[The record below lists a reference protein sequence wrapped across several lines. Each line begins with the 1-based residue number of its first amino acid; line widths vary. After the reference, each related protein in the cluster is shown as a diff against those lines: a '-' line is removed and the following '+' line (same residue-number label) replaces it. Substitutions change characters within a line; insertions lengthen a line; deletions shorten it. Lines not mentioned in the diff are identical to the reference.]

1 MTVLLVACSCFY
13 CSVHTQRCELPWSE
27 KVIADHYKKIQL
39 RTGTNGAQA
48 MANFVVTRGS
58 TFLQEGHIRRA
69 VMELKKVGTIS
80 TSTTCIGV
88 RSNVR
93 VEDDPMGRFSSSSST
108 ATSSDVDARRSD
120 VTSAS
125 STFQFSASAD
135 DEVSEY
141 VLRLVVAELGDSEQV
156 LLALKNV
163 LGFAQAYTDYMELKK
178 IQESRKLA
186 ARRLAEM
193 RDLVSTHGVGGEVTT
208 KQGDSNSVAIIERLL
223 ACVSMKDNG
232 LATLAERLSPPPT
245 FFESHL
251 ARQLTQHQHHE
262 TTSNNNSSSASL
274 GIRTARSCGELS
286 EIYRGLFCRIC
297 YTYDCHEHGSEQPQ
311 PARRVDPVHPV
322 VALQAR
328 VKAKFVE
335 KLARTRSGFGD
346 HATHNEAEHSVE
358 SQVVDLTAPPRTEA
372 RDPTEYLDMSHVDMV
387 TQAISR
393 FLDPVVGCSATC
405 WKVAEASSSST
416 VTPHLAP
423 AEIALIQKMRQTV
436 GDSACTIAS
445 LLNTVP
451 CAAVGAWL
459 ADGDSSGSGVGGR
472 RGSLD
477 NEHSRRTQKHW
488 KQKRGSGSRSSSHH
502 ELLQRARNHRLQEKR
517 TEHQYEPCSH
527 DGLCDSMGCGCMKRD
542 HMCDKACSCSR
553 DCPNRCVRSV
563 FGVYVC
569 VCVIAERRA
578 SLAHDHDRAGIVSS
592 CHSWR

>member
-1 MTVLLVACSCFY
+1 MTVLLVVCLCLC

-27 KVIADHYKKIQL
+27 KVVADRYKKIQL

-48 MANFVVTRGS
+48 MANFVVARGN

-93 VEDDPMGRFSSSSST
+93 VEDDPMGHFSSSSST
-108 ATSSDVDARRSD
+108 ATSSDVDACRSD
-120 VTSAS
+120 VTSTS

-135 DEVSEY
+135 EVGEY

-163 LGFAQAYTDYMELKK
+163 IGFAQAYTDYMELKK
-178 IQESRKLA
+178 IQELRKLA

-193 RDLVSTHGVGGEVTT
+193 RDLVSAHGVGGGVTT

-223 ACVSMKDNG
+223 ACVSMQNNG

-251 ARQLTQHQHHE
+251 ARQQLTQHQHHE
-262 TTSNNNSSSASL
+262 TSSSSAPL
-274 GIRTARSCGELS
+274 GIRTARSYDELS

-328 VKAKFVE
+328 VKAKFAK
-335 KLARTRSGFGD
+335 KLARTRSSFGD
-346 HATHNEAEHSVE
+346 HATHNEAEHSAE
-358 SQVVDLTAPPRTEA
+358 SQMVDLTAPPRAEA
-372 RDPTEYLDMSHVDMV
+372 CDPTEYLDMSHVDMV

-393 FLDPVVGCSATC
+393 FLDPAVGCSAMC
-405 WKVAEASSSST
+405 WKVVETSSSSA
-416 VTPHLAP
+416 VKPHLAP

-459 ADGDSSGSGVGGR
+459 ADSDSSDSGAGGH

-477 NEHSRRTQKHW
+477 DEHSRHTQKHW

-502 ELLQRARNHRLQEKR
+502 ELLQRARDHRLQEKR

-542 HMCDKACSCSR
+542 HMCDRACSCSR
-553 DCPNRCVRSV
+553 DCPNRCVRSA
-563 FGVYVC
+563 FGVHVC
-569 VCVIAERRA
+569 VCVIVERRV
-578 SLAHDHDRAGIVSS
+578 SFAHDHDRAGIVSG
-592 CHSWR
+592 CHSWC